1 MTAAAYSPGAP
12 TVAVHVGGVR
22 PGWERVA
29 SLSPLT
35 HPSPCQE
42 YVGVCPDATATSA
55 GLIVNGAGVMVS
67 VPAA

>member
-1 MTAAAYSPGAP
+1 M
-12 TVAVHVGGVR
+12 HVGGVR

-42 YVGVCPDATATSA
+42 YVGVFPDATATFA
-55 GLIVNGAGVMVS
+55 GLIVSGAGVTVS

>member
-1 MTAAAYSPGAP
+1 M
-12 TVAVHVGGVR
+12 HVGGVR

-35 HPSPCQE
+35 QPSPCQE
-42 YVGVCPDATATSA
+42 YVGDCPEATATSA